1 MALPIASRPEQI
13 TPEWLTF
20 ALASVLRTGMVR
32 EAKLEP
38 VGTGQVGDTYRAL
51 LTLEGAPPEAPTTVI
66 AKMPA
71 EDETSRTTGVALR
84 SYELECRF
92 YQHFA
97 ANLPVRTPHC
107 HQVLFD
113 EETHDFVLLFED
125 LAPAVQG
132 DQIEGCSVDDAA
144 LAVEEM
150 TKLHSPHFADSK
162 LSSFDWLNR
171 RNPETSAQIAGIATV
186 VLPGFIERYG
196 NALGPELVEVYEKL
210 TTNLASWLDKAPGPL
225 TITHGDFRLDNLLFG
240 HTPEGKATVAVV
252 DFQGVSLGP
261 GTSDLAYFLGA
272 SLLPEARRDN
282 EDELVRIYHHAMT
295 ASGAENFSFDDCWFG
310 YRYGTFAGMIVTLV
324 ASMMVEQTDRGDEM
338 FIAMGS
344 RHAQHA
350 VDLEALELLG

>member
-1 MALPIASRPEQI
+1 M
-13 TPEWLTF
+13 
-20 ALASVLRTGMVR
+20 ALASVLRTGTVR

-38 VGTGQVGDTYRAL
+38 VGTGQVGDTYRAN
-51 LTLEGAPPEAPTTVI
+51 LTLDGAPPEAPATVI

-71 EDETSRTTGVALR
+71 EDEASRTTGIALR

-97 ANLPVRTPHC
+97 ADLPIRTPHC

-132 DQIEGCSVDDAA
+132 DQIAGCSVDDAA
-144 LAVEEM
+144 LTVEEM
-150 TKLHSPHFADSK
+150 TKLHAPHFADKALESI
-162 LSSFDWLNR
+162 DWLNR
-171 RNPETSAQIAGIATV
+171 GDDETTAQVVGIATV

-210 TTNLASWLDKAPGPL
+210 TTNLAYWIDNAPGPMTL
-225 TITHGDFRLDNLLFG
+225 THGDFRLDNLLFG
-240 HTPEGKATVAVV
+240 HGLDGKATVAVV
-252 DFQGVSLGP
+252 DFQGARLGAGP
-261 GTSDLAYFLGA
+261 GDLAYFLGA
-272 SLLPEARRDN
+272 SLLPEARQAN

-295 ASGAENFSFDDCWFG
+295 ASGAENYSFDDCWHT
-310 YRYGTFAGMIVTLV
+310 YRYSTFGGMVVTLV
-324 ASMMVEQTDRGDEM
+324 ASMMVEQTERGDEM

-350 VDLEALELLG
+350 LDLEALELLG